1 MPQFKQF
8 SVKALWG
15 GICAADVAAATG
27 LRIETPHQAMH
38 PSAFVSH
45 VMDVE

>member
-1 MPQFKQF
+1 MPQLTQF
-8 SVKALWG
+8 SAKVLRG

-27 LRIETPHQAMH
+27 LCMESPRQAVC